1 MQVQQQNI
9 RESTMPSSHVRQDFK
24 GPGFTLIELL
34 VTLALMGVLAAL
46 AVPAYQAQQRQARRS
61 DAQAALLQLQVDQ
74 SRWRNAQGRFASS
87 LTELGW
93 PGDRSPLGHYQLVLL
108 DASADSYVVEARPQ
122 GAQAQDS
129 ACSPMRLAWRDLATV
144 VHSSGNS
151 LDSDPGRCWRT

>member
-1 MQVQQQNI
+1 
-9 RESTMPSSHVRQDFK
+9 MPSRYACAAHA

-46 AVPAYQAQQRQARRS
+46 ALPAYQQQQRQARRS
-61 DAQAALLQLQVDQ
+61 DAQAALLQLQIDQ

-87 LTELGW
+87 LNELGW
-93 PGDRSPLGHYQLVLL
+93 ASERSRQGHYQIVLTEAST
-108 DASADSYVVEARPQ
+108 DAYVAEARPQ

-144 VHSSGNS
+144 VYSSGAS
-151 LDSDPGRCWRT
+151 MDSDTERCWRT